1 MRNEERTDSGWKGGI
16 GHRGGNILTH
26 AVLFSLYFLF
36 SLSPLAAE
44 ETGFDLALGRYYMS
58 VTPKVLEDGVQ
69 TDLSFGLF
77 YTDAMKLAGEIRFRS
92 VKTSGN
98 GEVWEIADSLATRDN
113 QVYEAFLLPLN
124 WHFFRKAGF
133 TLRAGAGLY
142 YNYNESTEKGYFND
156 SSLYEPAG
164 PDHYSAYGSG
174 FTAHALGPILDAGLS
189 WRGGFF
195 YGSFS
200 AGVVR
205 FFT

>member
-133 TLRAGAGLY
+133 TLRAG
-142 YNYNESTEKGYFND
+142 
-156 SSLYEPAG
+156 
-164 PDHYSAYGSG
+164 
-174 FTAHALGPILDAGLS
+174 
-189 WRGGFF
+189 GG
-195 YGSFS
+195 
-200 AGVVR
+200 AVLQLQ
-205 FFT
+205 